1 MPTEVRKTHVIVFAP
16 ATLQRQ
22 AWRAL
27 LSDQPFID
35 VLETS
40 CHVEVVAPLIRPEET
55 SVVLVDLPGL
65 RIDLAVELR
74 ASAPGANLL
83 FLVDNYDLETV
94 LPLLRAGAQGVVGRD
109 DDVSDLARA
118 LLAASCGQLVLPPSI
133 ARRALTALAT
143 GETVVEG
150 LIEELTERETEVLHL
165 LAEGMTNKDIAQT
178 LILSVRTVEAHL
190 RSIYGKL
197 GVSSRTEA
205 ALWAVKHG
213 YAA

>member
-1 MPTEVRKTHVIVFAP
+1 MPVEDRKTHVIVFAS
-16 ATLQRQ
+16 ATLERQ

-27 LSDQPFID
+27 LADQPFID

-40 CHVEVVAPLIRPEET
+40 CHVHVVAPLIRPGENT
-55 SVVLVDLPGL
+55 VVLVDLPGL
-65 RIDLAVELR
+65 RIDIASELR
-74 ASAPGANLL
+74 AAAPEASLL
-83 FLVDNYDLETV
+83 VLVDDYDLETV
-94 LPLLRAGAQGVVGRD
+94 LPLLRAGVQAVVSRD
-109 DDVSDLARA
+109 DDVVDLARA
-118 LLAASCGQLVLPPSI
+118 LIAAARGEMALPPSI
-133 ARRALTALAT
+133 AKRTLVALAT
-143 GETVVEG
+143 GETVTEG
-150 LIEELTERETEVLHL
+150 LQEELTERETEVLHL

-197 GVSSRTEA
+197 DVGSRTEA